1 MTFIVNDSKFK
12 IKQITPGENMW
23 FIRDGMTLTPRAGFE
38 IGLGCPKEYKMI
50 ISECI
55 GRGWL
60 RPIANVKDNEL
71 FWEELQK

>member
-1 MTFIVNDSKFK
+1 MTFT
-12 IKQITPGENMW
+12 IKQTT
-23 FIRDGMTLTPRAGFE
+23 IRTIKQSDPKFNIVDGMVMAPRAGFE

-60 RPIANVKDNEL
+60 RPIANVKDTEL
-71 FWEELQK
+71 FWEEFQK

>member
-1 MTFIVNDSKFK
+1 MFKVTQTSIRTLKQGDPKFH
-12 IKQITPGENMW
+12 II
-23 FIRDGMTLTPRAGFE
+23 DGLVMAPRAGFE
-38 IGLGCPKEYKMI
+38 VGSGCPKEYKQI